1 MTSNIQDKLSIFFDV
16 DNNMEGT
23 RQVEWSF
30 LIFIHKL
37 SGKEQKLHG
46 MMVLS
51 QKHSPLC
58 VCVLLLNPIGDYQTY
73 MRKLSALILYLCCIN

>member
-1 MTSNIQDKLSIFFDV
+1 MTSNIQDKLAIFFEV

-23 RQVEWSF
+23 RQVEWYF

-51 QKHSPLC
+51 QKNSPLC
-58 VCVLLLNPIGDYQTY
+58 VCVLLLKTIGDYQTY